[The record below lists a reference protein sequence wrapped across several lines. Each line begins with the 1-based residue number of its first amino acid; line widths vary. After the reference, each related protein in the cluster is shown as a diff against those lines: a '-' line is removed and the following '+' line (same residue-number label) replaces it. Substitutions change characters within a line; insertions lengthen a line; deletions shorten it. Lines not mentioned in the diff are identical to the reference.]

1 MQPPHIG
8 EADFICVVV
17 HVYLARILPSS
28 GMLKNFASSSII
40 FYTGVIWELTAVSF
54 GDTED
59 EVPNRY
65 RDERKGE

>member
-1 MQPPHIG
+1 
-8 EADFICVVV
+8 
-17 HVYLARILPSS
+17 
-28 GMLKNFASSSII
+28 MLKNFASSSII

>member
-1 MQPPHIG
+1 MASG
-8 EADFICVVV
+8 TFSVNSAWNVEKLCFIIYNLLYRG
-17 HVYLARILPSS
+17 YLGTYR
-28 GMLKNFASSSII
+28 
-40 FYTGVIWELTAVSF
+40 VSF